1 MSYIAFRSISLAVG
15 LFMAGPLFA
24 QDIHAGITGIVK
36 DAQGALVPNAAI
48 DATALDTGIVSHTVT
63 NQSGYYSLPVL
74 PIGFYRVVASAG
86 GFKTEERA
94 RMELRTGDIVQL
106 DFDLQVG
113 ATKETVEIH
122 AEAELLKTSPFDK
135 GEIVDAR
142 NVEDIPS
149 VGRNPFLLGV
159 VATGVQFDIGANA
172 LSRSVRPFDAGNN
185 VAESMTINGG
195 RGGASDL
202 LLDGLPNTATET
214 STPTNQAF
222 VPSPDTVSEFRV
234 QTNNYDAQ
242 YGRTAGGTISASL
255 KSGTNKYHGTVYE
268 YVRNTILSA
277 NTFDQNRI
285 GKPRSD
291 FHLNEPG
298 LEIDG
303 PVRFPHLYNGKNR
316 TFFMYSYEKIM
327 DAIPSPATSTVPL
340 PDQRAGNFNTTL
352 QSNGQP
358 VLVYDPL
365 TTVQTSATTYTRQPF
380 PGNVIP
386 ANRISPVSAK
396 ILPYIPLPNYPG
408 TASNLVVAPNA
419 RTDDYDA
426 HVFRLDQVINDKEK
440 FFSRFVRGNRTEQ
453 NSDNGYP
460 GYASPQYN
468 DGRLSQSGGVDLTTI
483 LSPNMVLT
491 SRAGYSR
498 HDLWINLYSYGLNP
512 TALGFP
518 QALADQVPPYF
529 PEITMSNYTTF
540 GAGRSQGNQLS
551 FSSDWDWT
559 ETVNK
564 TFGRHSLKFGGEYR
578 AILDNINSPASNFG
592 VFGFTPTFTQANPL
606 TSSAANGNA
615 FASFLLGFPNS
626 GQVNYNPASAYG
638 YHYYSVFV
646 QDDWRILSK
655 VTLSLGGR
663 WDYESPVTERNN
675 QQDAGFDFT
684 TMSTLAPGV
693 TTKGGLL
700 FTSPSN
706 REPYRADLNNFQP
719 RAGAAWSINNKTVLR
734 AGYGLSYLA
743 TFTTGNTQG
752 FSQTTPYVATNGTPL
767 LNGNS
772 LSNPYPQG
780 VLLPP
785 GKALGLQTYLGQSIS
800 FTDTGRVVPHVQ
812 QFSVGLQRQLP
823 WRMVLEASYVGSRS
837 QGLDVSQQVDDVSAA
852 QLAQYGTLLS
862 TMSVPNPYAGLL
874 PGTSLNSATVSLQQ
888 SLRPYPQYTGITE
901 NNLPVGASWYNS
913 LQVQF
918 NKRLS
923 YGLNFSAAYTHAKWL
938 DATSFL
944 NNQDNPRFTPPRTL
958 NPTDTPNRIVLSG
971 NWELPIFRHSK
982 GIVGAVLGGWQA
994 NGIFVRE
1001 NGFPLGAPSGF
1012 YSSGI
1017 DPSLPDNVRTDYRYF
1032 NTCTL
1037 LTTGVRQNCASAT
1050 EPVAFIQQQ
1059 PNTLRVLSLRFP
1071 TIRPPKVPNA
1081 DVSLFKAFRVREGLR
1096 LQIRAEAFNMT
1107 NSPQLGSPST
1117 SLTSTTAGQIGFTQS
1132 NDPRNV
1138 QMAAKLLF

>member
-1 MSYIAFRSISLAVG
+1 MFSHVARRICVAALLA
-15 LFMAGPLFA
+15 APPLFA
-24 QDIHAGITGIVK
+24 QDFHAGLTGIVK
-36 DAQGALVPNAAI
+36 DAQGAVVPNAGVDAI
-48 DATALDTGIVSHTVT
+48 ALDTGIVNHTVT
-63 NQSGYYSLPVL
+63 NQSGYYSLPLL
-74 PIGFYRVVASAG
+74 PIGFYKVTASAS
-86 GFKTEERA
+86 GFRNEERA
-94 RMELRTGDIVQL
+94 RMELRTGDMVQL
-106 DFDLQVG
+106 DFALQVG
-113 ATKETVEIH
+113 ATRETVEIT
-122 AEAELLKTSPFDK
+122 AEAELLKTSPTDK
-135 GEIVDAR
+135 GEVVDGR
-142 NVEDIPS
+142 NVADIPS

-303 PVRFPHLYNGKNR
+303 PVKIPHLYNGRNK

-340 PDQRAGNFNTTL
+340 PDQRTGNFNTTL

-365 TTVQTSATTYTRQPF
+365 TTVQTSATSYTRQPF

-386 ANRISPVSAK
+386 ANRINPVSAK
-396 ILPYIPLPNYPG
+396 ILPYIPLPNASG
-408 TASNLVVAPNA
+408 QASNLVVAPNA

-426 HVFRLDQVINDKEK
+426 HVFRLDQVINEREK
-440 FFSRFVRGNRTEQ
+440 FFARFVRGNRTEQ
-453 NSDNGYP
+453 NSDNGFP

-468 DGRLSQSGGVDLTTI
+468 DGRLSQSGGVELTTI
-483 LSPNMVLT
+483 LSPSTVLS

-498 HDLWINLYSYGLNP
+498 HDLWIDLYSYGLNP

-518 QALADQVPPYF
+518 QALANQVPPYF
-529 PEITMSNYTTF
+529 PEITMSGYTTF

-564 TFGRHSLKFGGEYR
+564 TIGRHSLKFGGEYR

-592 VFGFTPTFTQANPL
+592 LFGFTATFTQANPL
-606 TSSAANGNA
+606 SGSSANGNA
-615 FASFLLGFPNS
+615 FASFLLGFPNN
-626 GQVNYNPASAYG
+626 GQVNYLPASAYG
-638 YHYYSVFV
+638 YHYYSTFV
-646 QDDWRILSK
+646 QDDWRIFSN

-675 QQDAGFDFT
+675 QENAGFDFST
-684 TMSTLAPGV
+684 VSTLAPGV

-700 FTSPSN
+700 FTSPSD
-706 REPYRADLNNFQP
+706 RQPYRADLNNFQP
-719 RAGAAWSINNKTVLR
+719 RFGVAWSVDKKTVLR
-734 AGYGLSYLA
+734 GGYGLSYLA
-743 TFTTGNTQG
+743 TFTTGNNQG
-752 FSQTTPYVATNGTPL
+752 FSQTTPYVATNGTQL

-785 GKALGLQTYLGQSIS
+785 GRALGLQTYLGQSIS
-800 FTDTGRVVPHVQ
+800 FVDTGRVVPHVQ
-812 QFSVGLQRQLP
+812 QFSIGLQRQLP
-823 WRMVLEASYVGSRS
+823 LRMVVEASYVGSRS
-837 QGLDVSQQVDDVSAA
+837 VGLDVSQQVDDVTAA
-852 QLAQYGTLLS
+852 QLAQYN
-862 TMSVPNPYAGLL
+862 TMLTTVSVPNPYAGLL
-874 PGTSLNSATVSLQQ
+874 SGTSLNSATVSLQQ

-901 NNLPVGASWYNS
+901 NNLPVGKSWYNS
-913 LQVQF
+913 LQVQL

-923 YGLNFSAAYTHAKWL
+923 QGLNFSVAYTHAKWL
-938 DATSFL
+938 DATGYL
-944 NNQDNPRFTPPRTL
+944 NNQDSPQMTPPRTL
-958 NPTDTPNRIVLSG
+958 NATDTPHRIVLSG
-971 NWELPIFRHSK
+971 NYELPIFRHTK
-982 GIVGAVLGGWQA
+982 GIVGAMFGGWQA
-994 NGIFVRE
+994 NGIFVRQV
-1001 NGFPLGAPSGF
+1001 GFPLGAPGGY
-1012 YSSGI
+1012 YSSGV
-1017 DPSLPDNVRTDYRYF
+1017 DPSLPDDVRTDYRYF

-1037 LTTGVRQNCASAT
+1037 TTAGVRTNCASAT
-1050 EPVAFIQQQ
+1050 EPVAFIQQP
-1059 PNTLRVLSLRFP
+1059 PNTLRVLSSRFP
-1071 TIRPPKVPNA
+1071 SIRPPKVPNA
-1081 DVSLFKAFRVREGLR
+1081 DVSLFKAFRIREGLR
-1096 LQIRAEAFNMT
+1096 LQIRAEAFNLT

-1117 SLTSTTAGQIGFTQS
+1117 SLTSTTAGQISFTQS

-1138 QMAAKLLF
+1138 QMAAKILF